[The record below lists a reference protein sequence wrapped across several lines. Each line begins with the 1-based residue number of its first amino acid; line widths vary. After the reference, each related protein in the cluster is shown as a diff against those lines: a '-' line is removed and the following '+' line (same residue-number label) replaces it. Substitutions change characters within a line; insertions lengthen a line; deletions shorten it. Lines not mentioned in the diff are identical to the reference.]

1 MPKPRLLYCATDK
14 ELFDVL
20 MSSKQHFGERILL
33 RLARRRGILYSRSDD
48 RADLADK
55 LSVMTYGFHEIR
67 AIQDEFERAG
77 RGEKTTSFRIN
88 MELTATEIKEIAD
101 EYRDSADDEEKVV
114 TRNVGQGGV
123 AVDLK
128 YTETDFSKTR
138 LRQRQEREAH
148 IEFKVEQ
155 GHTVVTLPATEKA
168 RQTVTALKDRLYAKK
183 QADIGVEE
191 VDLSSVTD
199 PKLRTAFFTR
209 LITGLAGFAL
219 QNVTRVKADLA
230 EKPEDA
236 LDDEENGEGDGTEEA
251 SEEMLGVVRAVA
263 LNGESLLA
271 SPLYQGL
278 QRRGFFLTSI
288 TWRSK
293 RNALP
298 FQIVEF
304 DAAFDDPGNRREF
317 KYAVRGWATQKGGD
331 YIKNFK
337 AVPAED
343 KKVLLGLIEDAAMTV
358 QRQIKAEFAAQA
370 GARTSDQ
377 EVPNEPRPVV

>member
-33 RLARRRGILYSRSDD
+33 SLARRRGILYSRSDD
-48 RADLADK
+48 RVDLADK

-88 MELTATEIKEIAD
+88 MELTVAEIKEIAD
-101 EYRDSADDEEKVV
+101 EYRDAADDEEKVV
-114 TRNVGQGGV
+114 TRSVGQAGV

-168 RQTVTALKDRLYAKK
+168 RQAVAALKDRLYAKK

-209 LITGLAGFAL
+209 LITRLAGFSL

-230 EKPEDA
+230 EKPEDDIDA
-236 LDDEENGEGDGTEEA
+236 EENGEEGAEEA

-278 QRRGFFLTSI
+278 QKRGFFLTSI
-288 TWRSK
+288 TWQSK
-293 RNALP
+293 RNVLP

-304 DAAFDDPGNRREF
+304 DAAFDDPAHGREF

-337 AVPAED
+337 VVPPEE
-343 KKVLLGLIEDAAMTV
+343 KKVLLGLIENTAMTV
-358 QRQIKAEFAAQA
+358 QREIKAEFAAQA
-370 GARTSDQ
+370 EAQTSDQ

>member
-33 RLARRRGILYSRSDD
+33 SLARRRGILYSRSDD

-88 MELTATEIKEIAD
+88 MELTVAEIKEIAD
-101 EYRDSADDEEKVV
+101 EYRDAADDEEKVV
-114 TRNVGQGGV
+114 TRSVGQAGV

-138 LRQRQEREAH
+138 LLQRQEREAH

-168 RQTVTALKDRLYAKK
+168 RQAVAALKDRLYAKK

-209 LITGLAGFAL
+209 LITRLAGFSL

-230 EKPEDA
+230 EKPEDDIDA
-236 LDDEENGEGDGTEEA
+236 EENGEEGAEEA

-278 QRRGFFLTSI
+278 QKRGFFLTSI
-288 TWRSK
+288 TWQSK
-293 RNALP
+293 RNVLP
-298 FQIVEF
+298 FQIVQF
-304 DAAFDDPGNRREF
+304 DAAFDDPAHGREF

-337 AVPAED
+337 VVPPEE
-343 KKVLLGLIEDAAMTV
+343 KKVLLGIIENTAMTV
-358 QRQIKAEFAAQA
+358 QREIKAEFAAQA
-370 GARTSDQ
+370 EAQTSDQ

>member
-20 MSSKQHFGERILL
+20 MSSKQHFGEKILL
-33 RLARRRGILYSRSDD
+33 SLARRRGILYSRSDD
-48 RADLADK
+48 RVDLADK
-55 LSVMTYGFHEIR
+55 LSMLTYGFHEIR

-88 MELTATEIKEIAD
+88 MGLTVAEIKEIAD
-101 EYRDSADDEEKVV
+101 EYRDAADDEEKVV
-114 TRNVGQGGV
+114 TRSVGQAGV

-155 GHTVVTLPATEKA
+155 GHTVVTLPATERA
-168 RQTVTALKDRLYAKK
+168 RQTVAALKDRLYAKK
-183 QADIGVEE
+183 QADIGVED

-209 LITGLAGFAL
+209 LITRLAGFSL

-230 EKPEDA
+230 EKPEDDIDA
-236 LDDEENGEGDGTEEA
+236 EENGEEGAEEA

-278 QRRGFFLTSI
+278 QKRGFFLTSI

-293 RNALP
+293 RNNLP

-304 DAAFDDPGNRREF
+304 DAAFDDPAHGREF
-317 KYAVRGWATQKGGD
+317 KYAVRGWATQKEGD

-337 AVPAED
+337 VVPPED
-343 KKVLLGLIEDAAMTV
+343 KKVLLGLIENTAMTV
-358 QRQIKAEFAAQA
+358 QREIKAEIAAQA
-370 GARTSDQ
+370 EAQTSDQ
-377 EVPNEPRPVV
+377 GVPNEPRPMV

>member
-1 MPKPRLLYCATDK
+1 
-14 ELFDVL
+14 

-33 RLARRRGILYSRSDD
+33 SLARRRGILYSRSDD

-88 MELTATEIKEIAD
+88 MELTVAEIKEIAD
-101 EYRDSADDEEKVV
+101 EYRDAADDEEKVV
-114 TRNVGQGGV
+114 TRSVGQAGV

-168 RQTVTALKDRLYAKK
+168 RQAVAALKDRLYAKK

-209 LITGLAGFAL
+209 LITRLAGFSL

-230 EKPEDA
+230 EKPEDDIDA
-236 LDDEENGEGDGTEEA
+236 EENGEEGAEEA

-278 QRRGFFLTSI
+278 QKRGFFLTSI
-288 TWRSK
+288 TWQSK
-293 RNALP
+293 RNVLP

-304 DAAFDDPGNRREF
+304 DAAFDDPAHGREF

-337 AVPAED
+337 VVPPEE
-343 KKVLLGLIEDAAMTV
+343 KKVLLGIIENTAMTV
-358 QRQIKAEFAAQA
+358 QREIKAEFAAQA
-370 GARTSDQ
+370 EAQTSDQ

>member
-1 MPKPRLLYCATDK
+1 MPKLRLLYCATDK

-20 MSSKQHFGERILL
+20 MSSKQHFSERILL
-33 RLARRRGILYSRSDD
+33 SLARRRGILYSRSDD
-48 RADLADK
+48 RVDLADK

-88 MELTATEIKEIAD
+88 MEITVAEIKEIAD
-101 EYRDSADDEEKVV
+101 EYRDAADDEEKVV
-114 TRNVGQGGV
+114 TRSVGQAGV

-168 RQTVTALKDRLYAKK
+168 RQTVAALKDRLYAKK

-209 LITGLAGFAL
+209 LITRLAGFSL

-230 EKPEDA
+230 EKPED
-236 LDDEENGEGDGTEEA
+236 DIDTEENGEVGAEEA
-251 SEEMLGVVRAVA
+251 SEEMLGVVRAVV

-288 TWRSK
+288 TWQSK
-293 RNALP
+293 RDSLP

-304 DAAFDDPGNRREF
+304 NAAFDEPAHGREF

-331 YIKNFK
+331 YIKNFRV
-337 AVPAED
+337 VPPEE
-343 KKVLLGLIEDAAMTV
+343 KKVFLGLIENTAMTV
-358 QRQIKAEFAAQA
+358 QREIKAEFAAQA
-370 GARTSDQ
+370 EAQDIGPGGA
-377 EVPNEPRPVV
+377 E

>member
-20 MSSKQHFGERILL
+20 MSSKQHFGERVLL
-33 RLARRRGILYSRSDD
+33 TLARRRSILYSRSDA
-48 RADLADK
+48 RVDLADK

-88 MELTATEIKEIAD
+88 TELTVAEIKEIAD
-101 EYRDSADDEEKVV
+101 EYRDAAGDEEKVV
-114 TRNVGQGGV
+114 TRGVGQTGV

-168 RQTVTALKDRLYAKK
+168 RQTVAALKDGLFAKK

-191 VDLSSVTD
+191 VDLSAVID
-199 PKLRTAFFTR
+199 PRLRTAFFTR
-209 LITGLAGFAL
+209 LITRLPDFSL
-219 QNVTRVKADLA
+219 QDVTRVKADLA
-230 EKPEDA
+230 EKAKDDI
-236 LDDEENGEGDGTEEA
+236 DDEENGDEGDEEA
-251 SEEMLGVVRAVA
+251 NREMLSVVRDVA
-263 LNGESLLA
+263 LNGEGLLA

-278 QRRGFFLTSI
+278 QKRGFFLTSI
-288 TWRSK
+288 TWRCK
-293 RNALP
+293 RNVLP

-304 DAAFDDPGNRREF
+304 DAAFDDPANGREF

-331 YIKNFK
+331 YVKNNK
-337 AVPAED
+337 VVPPEE
-343 KKVLLGLIEDAAMTV
+343 KKVLLGLIENTAMAI
-358 QRQIKAEFAAQA
+358 QREIKAEFAAQA
-370 GARTSDQ
+370 EGPDGPGGA
-377 EVPNEPRPVV
+377 E

>member
-1 MPKPRLLYCATDK
+1 
-14 ELFDVL
+14 

-33 RLARRRGILYSRSDD
+33 SLARRRGIVYSRSDD
-48 RADLADK
+48 RVDLADK

-88 MELTATEIKEIAD
+88 MELTVEEIKEIAD
-101 EYRDSADDEEKVV
+101 EYRDAADDEEKVV
-114 TRNVGQGGV
+114 TRGIGQTGV
-123 AVDLK
+123 AIDLK

-168 RQTVTALKDRLYAKK
+168 RQTVAALKDRLYAKK
-183 QADIGVEE
+183 HADIGVEE
-191 VDLSSVTD
+191 VDLSSVSD
-199 PKLRTAFFTR
+199 PRLRTAFFTR
-209 LITGLAGFAL
+209 LITRLTGFSL

-230 EKPEDA
+230 QKPENDFDA
-236 LDDEENGEGDGTEEA
+236 EEHDEEGDEQA
-251 SEEMLGVVRAVA
+251 SEEMLGFVRAVA

-271 SPLYQGL
+271 SPLYQSL
-278 QRRGFFLTSI
+278 QNRGFFLTSI

-293 RNALP
+293 RNTLP

-304 DAAFDDPGNRREF
+304 DAAFDDPEHGREF

-337 AVPAED
+337 VVPPEE
-343 KKVLLGLIEDAAMTV
+343 KKVLLGLIEKTAMAV
-358 QRQIKAEFAAQA
+358 QREIKAEFTAQA
-370 GARTSDQ
+370 DAQPTDQ
-377 EVPNEPRPVV
+377 EVSSGPRPVV

>member
-1 MPKPRLLYCATDK
+1 MLKPRLLYCATDK

-33 RLARRRGILYSRSDD
+33 SLARRRGILYSRSDD
-48 RADLADK
+48 RVDLADK

-88 MELTATEIKEIAD
+88 MVLTVAEIKEIAD
-101 EYRDSADDEEKVV
+101 EYRDAADDEEKVV
-114 TRNVGQGGV
+114 TRSVGQAGV

-148 IEFKVEQ
+148 IEFKIEQ

-168 RQTVTALKDRLYAKK
+168 RQTVAALKDRLYAKK

-199 PKLRTAFFTR
+199 PRLRTAFFTR
-209 LITGLAGFAL
+209 LITRLAGFSL

-230 EKPEDA
+230 EKPED
-236 LDDEENGEGDGTEEA
+236 DIDTEENGGEGTEEA
-251 SEEMLGVVRAVA
+251 SEEMLGVVRAVV

-278 QRRGFFLTSI
+278 QKRGFFLTSI

-293 RNALP
+293 RNVLP

-304 DAAFDDPGNRREF
+304 EAAFDDPAHGREF

-337 AVPAED
+337 VVPPEE
-343 KKVLLGLIEDAAMTV
+343 KKVLLGLIENTAMTV
-358 QRQIKAEFAAQA
+358 QREIKAEFAAQA
-370 GARTSDQ
+370 EAQTSDQ

>member
-14 ELFDVL
+14 ELFDAL

-33 RLARRRGILYSRSDD
+33 SLARRRGILYSRSDD
-48 RADLADK
+48 RVDLADK

-88 MELTATEIKEIAD
+88 TELTVAEIKEIAD
-101 EYRDSADDEEKVV
+101 EYRESADDEEKVV
-114 TRNVGQGGV
+114 TRSVGQAGV

-168 RQTVTALKDRLYAKK
+168 RQTVAALKDRLYAKK

-209 LITGLAGFAL
+209 IITRLAGFSL

-230 EKPEDA
+230 EKPEDDIDA
-236 LDDEENGEGDGTEEA
+236 EENGEEGAEEA

-271 SPLYQGL
+271 SPLYQSL
-278 QRRGFFLTSI
+278 QKRGFFLTSI

-304 DAAFDDPGNRREF
+304 DAAFDDPAHGREF

-331 YIKNFK
+331 YVKNFK
-337 AVPAED
+337 VVPPEE
-343 KKVLLGLIEDAAMTV
+343 KKVLLGLIEKTAMTV
-358 QRQIKAEFAAQA
+358 QREIKAEFAAQA
-370 GARTSDQ
+370 EAQTSDQ

>member
-33 RLARRRGILYSRSDD
+33 SLARRRGILYSRSDD

-88 MELTATEIKEIAD
+88 MELTVAEIKEIAD
-101 EYRDSADDEEKVV
+101 EYRDAADDEEKVV
-114 TRNVGQGGV
+114 TRSVGQAGV

-168 RQTVTALKDRLYAKK
+168 RQAVAALKDRLYAKK

-209 LITGLAGFAL
+209 LITRLAGFSL

-230 EKPEDA
+230 EKPEDDIGA
-236 LDDEENGEGDGTEEA
+236 EENGEEGVEEA

-278 QRRGFFLTSI
+278 QKRGFFLTSI

-293 RNALP
+293 RDVLP

-304 DAAFDDPGNRREF
+304 DAAFDDPARGREF

-337 AVPAED
+337 VVPPEE
-343 KKVLLGLIEDAAMTV
+343 KKVLLGLIENTAMTV
-358 QRQIKAEFAAQA
+358 QREIKAEFAAQA
-370 GARTSDQ
+370 SANIRPGGA
-377 EVPNEPRPVV
+377 E

>member
-33 RLARRRGILYSRSDD
+33 SLARRRGILYSRSDD
-48 RADLADK
+48 RVDLADK

-88 MELTATEIKEIAD
+88 MELTVAEIKEIAD
-101 EYRDSADDEEKVV
+101 EYRDAADDEKVV
-114 TRNVGQGGV
+114 TRSVGQAGV

-168 RQTVTALKDRLYAKK
+168 RQAVAALKDRLYAKK

-209 LITGLAGFAL
+209 LITRLAGFSL

-230 EKPEDA
+230 EKPEDDIDA
-236 LDDEENGEGDGTEEA
+236 EENGEEGAEEA

-278 QRRGFFLTSI
+278 QKRGFFLTSI
-288 TWRSK
+288 TWQSK
-293 RNALP
+293 RNVLP

-304 DAAFDDPGNRREF
+304 DAAFDDPAHGREF

-337 AVPAED
+337 VVPPEE
-343 KKVLLGLIEDAAMTV
+343 KKVLLGIIENTAMTV
-358 QRQIKAEFAAQA
+358 QREIKAEFAAQA
-370 GARTSDQ
+370 EAQTSDQ

>member
-1 MPKPRLLYCATDK
+1 MPKLRLLYCATDK
-14 ELFDVL
+14 ELFDAL

-33 RLARRRGILYSRSDD
+33 SLARRRGILYSRSDE
-48 RADLADK
+48 RVDLADK

-88 MELTATEIKEIAD
+88 MELTVAEIKEIAD
-101 EYRDSADDEEKVV
+101 EYRDAADDEEKVV
-114 TRNVGQGGV
+114 TRSVGRAGV

-168 RQTVTALKDRLYAKK
+168 RQTVAALKDRLYAKK

-209 LITGLAGFAL
+209 LITRLAGFSL

-230 EKPEDA
+230 EKPEDDIGA
-236 LDDEENGEGDGTEEA
+236 EEA

-288 TWRSK
+288 TWQSK
-293 RNALP
+293 RNSLP

-304 DAAFDDPGNRREF
+304 DAAFDEPAQGREF

-331 YIKNFK
+331 YTKNFK
-337 AVPAED
+337 VVPPEE
-343 KKVLLGLIEDAAMTV
+343 KKVLLGLIEDTAMTV
-358 QRQIKAEFAAQA
+358 QREIKAEFAAQA
-370 GARTSDQ
+370 EAQDIGPGGA
-377 EVPNEPRPVV
+377 E